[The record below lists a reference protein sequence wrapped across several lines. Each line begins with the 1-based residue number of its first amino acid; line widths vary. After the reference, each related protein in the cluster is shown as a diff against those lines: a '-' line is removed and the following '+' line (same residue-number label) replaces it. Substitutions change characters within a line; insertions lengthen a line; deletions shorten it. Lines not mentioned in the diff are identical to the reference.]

1 MAKCKNCGAE
11 LQPGAAFCEYCGTKV
26 KIDVP
31 APAPS
36 EPDLPDEE
44 EEEWDDEEELEEET
58 ETAAKTVQKPEEKA
72 EEIAVIKSSVD
83 LRRWDGSVI
92 TAPVGFS
99 WTTLFFG
106 GLVALFR
113 KDWKM
118 FFIWFAVHAVLY
130 YFIYSDPTFDET
142 DSTLLAW
149 AVNLFFAFKFNKWYI
164 RKLLSKG
171 WQPISKS
178 DVLTLRSKKII
189 V

>member
-1 MAKCKNCGAE
+1 MAKCKNCGAG
-11 LQPGAAFCEYCGTKV
+11 LQPGAAFCEYCGAKV
-26 KIDVP
+26 KIEAQ
-31 APAPS
+31 APAIP
-36 EPDLPDEE
+36 EPYLPDEDEEDWE
-44 EEEWDDEEELEEET
+44 EEETVAE
-58 ETAAKTVQKPEEKA
+58 TVQKPEEKA
-72 EEIAVIKSSVD
+72 EEIAIIKSSVD
-83 LRRWDGSVI
+83 LRRWNGNVK

-149 AVNLFFAFKFNKWYI
+149 AVNLFFAFKYNKWYI
-164 RKLLSKG
+164 RMLLSKG

-178 DVLTLRSKKII
+178 DILTLRIKKMIA
-189 V
+189 